1 MAINITNPGAAGTHS
16 FRRVSVNTEDNFLY
30 FKNNDIP
37 SALVDGGTFIYS
49 DGTGS
54 ISGIGNSSLVYIFQ
68 ETSQVLK
75 LNATATSSEPVDL
88 TGFTSGSITFNTPVV
103 YETAINVGMS
113 TPTNQA
119 VKYFT
124 AGDPI
129 TGLVSGNTYF
139 LKNVEADFIGV
150 QALYSITGNTHTFTT
165 CGQTGRQGPTN
176 SQIQSGYSTSWH
188 GTYLTQGDF
197 VGYQDWTVP
206 ISGVYQFEA
215 RGASG
220 FEGTGSV
227 TRTINQTSLT
237 SNVATIR
244 VTVAHGLAV
253 GMSVVIAGATNTTYN
268 GTYTITSVPSTT
280 TFTYSRTNANIATA
294 VSAGTATVAAAA
306 GRGAIVRGRV
316 ELTKGEIITIAV
328 GQSGSGPTT
337 GTVWG
342 GSGGGTFIVR
352 KTGQEPLF
360 VAGGGTADP
369 NLGAGRDAVLT
380 NNAGTSTGGAIGGV
394 NGNGGLAFGGRSA
407 AGGGFLSRGQTS
419 SSSEPGGGSFL
430 DGLTAAA
437 ISGRIGGAGGFGGAG
452 NSDGNSSGQSGG
464 AGGYSGGSGARNTTA
479 NHSGGGGGSYI
490 TPTATNVATSDGT
503 YNTLTSFNDQAITNI
518 GSFNTGEGSVVM
530 SIVETFTTGNEVY
543 PTAIDAQND
552 TNKIAIAPAGNSY
565 HAIVPI
571 NYDSQNDVVHSA
583 AAHGLNNGE
592 AVTLTFNGTPP
603 LGLSNETIYYV
614 NTVSAYTY
622 RLSSTPGPSF
632 TTINLTVPSSRE
644 TTTSSKISRV
654 IVNTST
660 ETLTINNHGFL
671 VNQPLKYDVGDGT
684 PIIPLQDQVTYYV
697 AEVVNANQIRL
708 KVSLDAPL
716 PINFTNAGTGT
727 AHSFIFLTVNALED
741 TLYIPNHGLIS
752 GQTVRYSNGGGTT
765 IPGLVNNQTY
775 FIVKVD
781 NSIVRLATNKA
792 LTNIA
797 NITDS
802 GTGTQSLV
810 VTSLDF
816 ANDIITVPQH
826 GFLQG
831 ELIQYDSQ
839 GQTVVAGLTTAT
851 PYYVIFIDG
860 DNIKLATTPEN
871 AEGGIAVDLQD
882 SPTGVGRHKLQSLS
896 KTPDGIYV
904 ISAVPSSDTFTVE
917 ARGTVP
923 EITKIFNPR
932 TAIDLNINAFFI
944 PSHGFLTETAITYS
958 QGDAAT
964 DISGLVNNTVYY
976 AVAINRDYLRLATSV
991 ENAAAGI
998 TLDVDDY
1005 GTGVGHSFTTNQING
1020 NITGGGSV
1028 SVAAGSV
1035 LVNGSGTSFSKILKV
1050 GDRFRLFPPNVTL
1063 SRTFA
1068 DTNVNTTTNRIVFG
1082 SAHGFTTGDT
1092 VKFAAGGGVSPSP
1105 LVNEYYYFVRSQS
1118 STEITLHNSASDAT
1132 GNTGALDFTTTGTG
1146 SNFSVTR
1153 TTPVSPILRRITA
1166 VGSDTQIT
1174 VDRPYSSEYTAVSYS
1189 YPTFLYVRPEGYSLH
1204 RPFDGGVEMSV
1215 GAKTSLGQI
1224 IRQTRKYFRYQSG
1237 KGLQTSAGINFQPS
1251 IDIESMERFSET
1263 SATCTTRR
1271 PHGLISG
1278 LFVVISQAEDSFGIP
1293 SQIYNGTF
1301 QVTVVNLT
1309 QFRISTSLPIPEGA
1323 DARAYGF
1330 PQFYVREWQNGAL
1343 RSGMF
1348 DFQNGMFFEFD
1359 GQKLY
1364 CVRRS
1369 STQQMAG
1376 TVAAQQGSE
1385 LIFGTGTKF
1394 TAQIDVGDFVV
1405 MRGQSYRVTQID
1417 SDTRMS
1423 VRPEYKGS
1431 SGAEKEFNPTGVV
1444 NTTTDQFTIIGHG
1457 FSDLLPVVYNSIDGE
1472 PIGGLISGRTYYI
1485 DLVDNNN
1492 FKLLA
1497 SPGAASNVDLSSLGT
1512 TTVHSFTP
1520 AKSGIIVTK
1529 TVDTRVAQEDWSI
1542 DPCDGSGPTGYNL
1555 DTSRIQ
1561 MIYIDYSWYGAG
1573 KIRFGFKTNDGQ
1585 VQYVHEFVHN
1595 NILYES
1601 YFRSGNLPARYEVIT
1616 YDNPTYIP
1624 FLFHWGTSVMMDG
1637 RFDDDN
1643 AYLFTASSQT
1653 LDVPGTTAKSFSSSG
1668 IDLATDLFTVQTHG
1682 FRTGN
1687 RVQFQSIATNGL
1699 PGLNTQNPATR
1710 IVGSNTL
1717 AYLTNTETYGVFV
1730 NSPNLI
1736 HLTPATAKLNLG
1748 SSQVILSQ
1756 QAGPLVTVTTT
1767 ENHELVNGMYA
1778 GVYASNRVSN
1788 GPYEVTRLSDT
1799 EFTYTVG
1806 LGARV
1811 RVNISNTSLTTNV
1824 ATVTTAI
1831 AHGYTVGET
1840 IVIAGATNTVYNGT
1854 YTVASVPTS
1863 NSLTFARTN
1872 ANIGSAGSAG
1882 TVSIS
1887 VPQGIDSGIA
1897 ISEIIDFTSQGNIQ
1911 YTYFLYPEGS
1921 LNNTSGLNY
1930 QPLISLRLSPS
1941 VSSGLTGKLG
1951 DRDVLNRMQ
1960 LRLQEIGISST
1971 QLVDVKLLLNP
1982 RLNNLNFIGVDPPSL
1997 TQIVEHTA
2005 ADTVSGGVQ
2014 VYNFKAEGGT
2024 NNNEATTT
2032 VDVSTL
2038 FELSNSILGG
2048 DSIFPDG
2055 PDIMTVAVSRLTGT
2069 DTLTSAKISWSEAQ
2083 A

>member
-1 MAINITNPGAAGTHS
+1 MAINITIAGATGTHS
-16 FRRVSVNTEDNFLY
+16 FQKVNVNLDDDFIYYKNPSSVGSSLSTL
-30 FKNNDIP
+30 IP
-37 SALVDGGTFIYS
+37 SYFQ
-49 DGTGS
+49 DGTGYIYRSGVGS
-54 ISGIGNSSLVYIFQ
+54 ISGLTNDQLYYAKIIDINSLQFSL
-68 ETSQVLK
+68 TSGG
-75 LNATATSSEPVDL
+75 TAVDL
-88 TGFTSGSITFNTPVV
+88 TEETSGVITFDTPYVWNNILNID
-103 YETAINVGMS
+103 AS
-113 TPTNQA
+113 TPSNQA
-119 VKYFT
+119 VKYYT
-124 AGDPI
+124 VGDPL

-139 LKNVEADFIGV
+139 LKNVAADFVGT
-150 QALYSITGNTHTFTT
+150 QALYTFTSHTFTS
-165 CGQTGRQGPTN
+165 CGVTGRLGPT
-176 SQIQSGYSTSWH
+176 QVQMRAAYSTTWDDI
-188 GTYLTQGDF
+188 YLSQGAF
-197 VGYQDWTVP
+197 QGYQDWTVP
-206 ISGVYQFEA
+206 VSGVYEFTA
-215 RGASG
+215 SGASG
-220 FEGTGSV
+220 FEGSGTG
-227 TRTINQTSLT
+227 T
-237 SNVATIR
+237 
-244 VTVAHGLAV
+244 
-253 GMSVVIAGATNTTYN
+253 
-268 GTYTITSVPSTT
+268 
-280 TFTYSRTNANIATA
+280 
-294 VSAGTATVAAAA
+294 A
-306 GRGAIVRGRV
+306 GRGARAKGRV
-316 ELTKGEIITIAV
+316 SLTKGEIITIAV
-328 GQSGSGPTT
+328 GQRGSAPTSGN
-337 GTVWG
+337 VWG
-342 GSGGGTFIVR
+342 GSGGGTFVVR
-352 KTGQEPLF
+352 KTGNEPLF
-360 VAGGGTADP
+360 VAGGGSADS
-369 NLGAGRDAVLT
+369 NTSNGLDAVLT
-380 NNAGTSTGGAIGGV
+380 NNGGFSQTGLPGGTD
-394 NGNGGLAFGGRSA
+394 GNGGPSSGGRSA
-407 AGGGFLSRGQTS
+407 GGGGFISRGADSTS
-419 SSSEPGGGSFL
+419 LERGGGSFFS
-430 DGLTAAA
+430 GLVHADNERT
-437 ISGRIGGAGGFGGAG
+437 GGDGGFGGG
-452 NSDGNSSGQSGG
+452 GSSDGNLLGQSGG
-464 AGGYSGGSGARNTTA
+464 AGGYSGGAGARTTLNA
-479 NHSGGGGGSYI
+479 RSGGGGGSFI
-490 TPTATNVATSDGT
+490 TPTAVNVATSNGT
-503 YNTLTSFNDQAITNI
+503 YQTATTFNGVPITNLN
-518 GSFNTGEGSVVM
+518 SWNTGDGSVA
-530 SIVETFTTGNEVY
+530 VELIQSFTSGNTVHL
-543 PTAIDAQND
+543 TAADAAAGVNAV
-552 TNKIAIAPAGNSY
+552 AISAAGGSY
-565 HAIVPI
+565 HSVVPI
-571 NYDSQNDVVHSA
+571 NYDSQNDTIHSA
-583 AAHGLNNGE
+583 SVHNLVTGE
-592 AVTLTFNGTPP
+592 AITLNFNGTSP
-603 LGLSNETIYYV
+603 LGISNSTIYYV
-614 NTVSAYTY
+614 NRINNFTY
-622 RLSSTPGPSF
+622 RLSSTPSPSF

-644 TTTSSKISRV
+644 TTTSSTISRV

-660 ETLTINNHGFL
+660 NTLTINNHGFL

-741 TLYIPNHGLIS
+741 TLYIPNHGLVS

-797 NITDS
+797 NITGS

-831 ELIQYDSQ
+831 ELVEYDSQ

-871 AEGGIAVDLQD
+871 AEDGIAVDLQD

-964 DISGLVNNTVYY
+964 DVTGLVNNTVYY

-998 TLDVDDY
+998 TLEVDDY

-1068 DTNVNTTTNRIVFG
+1068 AANVNTTTNRIVFG

-1118 STEITLHNSASDAT
+1118 STEITLHNSATDAT

-1263 SATCTTRR
+1263 SVTCTTRR

-1301 QVTVVNLT
+1301 QITVVNLT
-1309 QFRISTSLPIPEGA
+1309 QFRISTSLPVPEGA

-1497 SPGAASNVDLSSLGT
+1497 SPGAETNVDLSSLGT

-1601 YFRSGNLPARYEVIT
+1601 YFRSGNLPARYEVVT

-1653 LDVPGTTAKSFSSSG
+1653 LDVSGTTAKSFSSSG

-1736 HLTPATAKLNLG
+1736 HLTPATAKLSLG

-1778 GVYASNRVSN
+1778 GIYASNRVSN

-1799 EFTYTVG
+1799 AFTYTVG

-1811 RVNISNTSLTTNV
+1811 RVNISNTSLTSNI

-1840 IVIAGATNTVYNGT
+1840 IVIAGATNATYNGT

-1872 ANIGSAGSAG
+1872 ANIGSAVSAG

-2055 PDIMTVAVSRLTGT
+2055 PDIMTIAVSRLTGT
-2069 DTLTSAKISWSEAQ
+2069 DTLTSAKLSWSEAQ